1 VKPIVRNL
9 SSARVAGLVAAC
21 ASALVVLGS
30 GLAAVA
36 WPGAG
41 REAAE
46 RITAVTGGDLSERS
60 FQAFVARMDP
70 AALAVARR
78 QDPFVKDPAWGGVEG
93 WDNLSLEGRGDLGF
107 NPLDAEEA
115 RRLNDAI
122 PALAAAVTAARPFVL
137 QVGTT
142 ERQRAKRCL
151 SLAIYYEA
159 ALEPRNGQEAVAQV
173 ILNRVRDPN
182 FPNSVCGVVF
192 QGAELTTSCQ
202 FSFTCDGSMARAPV
216 AWAWKQA
223 EDVAEKALN
232 GYVSPT
238 VGTAT
243 FYHADYVLPYWS
255 PSLIKLEQIGRHIF
269 YRWRGAA
276 GEVRSFVQRYRGLEP
291 VIDEA
296 RYRRPKVQPTLQLVK
311 ANSVTIE
318 AEDGGSRVV
327 TTLAPSLGGRRR
339 PTKEDIDRINSQL
352 GAFEQKMP
360 AAVAKPAP
368 AGVASMDVV
377 EVGKPAPKASAS
389 APAAPNGQ

>member
-1 VKPIVRNL
+1 MGVFRDQAAVKPIVRNL

-46 RITAVTGGDLSERS
+46 RIAAVTGGDLSERS

-159 ALEPRNGQEAVAQV
+159 ALEPRDGQEAVAQV

-202 FSFTCDGSMARAPV
+202 FSFTCDGSMRRGVQQSAWRRARAI
-216 AWAWKQA
+216 AG
-223 EDVAEKALN
+223 EALS
-232 GYVSPT
+232 GYVMGEVGNATHFHTTGVAPGWRSNMIRVAQ
-238 VGTAT
+238 VGT
-243 FYHADYVLPYWS
+243 HL
-255 PSLIKLEQIGRHIF
+255 F
-269 YRWRGAA
+269 YR
-276 GEVRSFVQRYRGLEP
+276 F
-291 VIDEA
+291 
-296 RYRRPKVQPTLQLVK
+296 
-311 ANSVTIE
+311 
-318 AEDGGSRVV
+318 
-327 TTLAPSLGGRRR
+327 GGRNG
-339 PTKEDIDRINSQL
+339 DA
-352 GAFEQKMP
+352 GAFRYQAKPSTEMDSFKPVMAGFAPALPEGPAPYEILFKGLPGVGDKAEAKAEPKAHPP
-360 AAVAKPAP
+360 AADKPEPAKAEAP
-368 AGVASMDVV
+368 AA
-377 EVGKPAPKASAS
+377 EAPKADAA
-389 APAAPNGQ
+389 APAAPQ